1 MLNPFR
7 VYNYLGEVY
16 NKLNKNI
23 VSNKTDNKENF
34 LVKEGFRISKNIIS
48 LESIEHIISRYH
60 LKEKNFKKTKSNL
73 ALPLIN
79 SEFVNEIISNQEIQ
93 NTLGFF
99 YENILKRK
107 CFLQV
112 PPSIVI
118 TNPEIKENAKYNIP
132 CSWHTD
138 YFQEFTFHIPLSKI
152 DKTSTRTLYASK
164 SHKDIF
170 ISSQGLYDINK
181 FNYQVEEM
189 YSNPG
194 DVIFLD
200 VSGLHRAELGNY
212 RMMIQFKFTS
222 GNNLLNDIVQKETY
236 KKMAVIFKE
245 NFIGDIEGIIN
256 NFKEDLE
263 NLKFINDKE
272 NWEIL
277 KNSLPYYKSY
287 LEGLI
292 CS

>member
-99 YENILKRK
+99 M
-107 CFLQV
+107 
-112 PPSIVI
+112 
-118 TNPEIKENAKYNIP
+118 
-132 CSWHTD
+132 
-138 YFQEFTFHIPLSKI
+138 KI
-152 DKTSTRTLYASK
+152 
-164 SHKDIF
+164 F
-170 ISSQGLYDINK
+170 
-181 FNYQVEEM
+181 
-189 YSNPG
+189 
-194 DVIFLD
+194 
-200 VSGLHRAELGNY
+200 
-212 RMMIQFKFTS
+212 
-222 GNNLLNDIVQKETY
+222 
-236 KKMAVIFKE
+236 
-245 NFIGDIEGIIN
+245 
-256 NFKEDLE
+256 
-263 NLKFINDKE
+263 
-272 NWEIL
+272 
-277 KNSLPYYKSY
+277 
-287 LEGLI
+287 
-292 CS
+292 